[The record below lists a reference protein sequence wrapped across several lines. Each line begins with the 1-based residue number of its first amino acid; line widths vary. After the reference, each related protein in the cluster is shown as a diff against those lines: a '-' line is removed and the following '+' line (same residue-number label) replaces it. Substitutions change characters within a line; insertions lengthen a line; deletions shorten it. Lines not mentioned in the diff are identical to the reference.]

1 MSVGG
6 ETYLAI
12 VLAAFLTYIGVLF
25 WAMLSTRDLPPHEG
39 HHQPGE

>member
-1 MSVGG
+1 MSVAG

-25 WAMLSTRDLPPHEG
+25 WAMLDTRSLPPREG